1 MKKPDLNLDAL
12 RIEGSLLPAEFI
24 QKLLELKADH
34 QSANDYGIPPG
45 LNLKDEIGRC
55 WRIASALWADFK
67 MRRDKP
73 GAKPEDVALKNWLIP
88 LFTRVLGFEHWTPT
102 SGETLDERRF
112 PLTHKLGAAPLLLL
126 PHTIDLDKSDTRF
139 APEGRRRS
147 PHATLQEL
155 LNASD
160 AALWGIV
167 ANGHTLRILRDNPSL
182 TRPAYIEADLS
193 RIFEEER
200 YADFVALWLLAHG
213 SRFGDGSESH
223 QLQPPIL
230 EHWHDQAQET
240 GERAL
245 EKLRVGVTEALRQ
258 LGNGFLAHPGNTALR
273 EALKNETLT
282 TDNYFKQLLRLVY
295 RLILLHTAEDRGLL
309 HAPNA
314 TPEQRE
320 LYAKGYSA
328 NLLRERALK
337 SRADR
342 HADLWQGLLVTLRG
356 LDTGAEALGL
366 PALGGLFAADK
377 CPDLD
382 AAELPNKALLAAV
395 RALCFF
401 RAGAVLARINYRDMD
416 TEELGSVYESLLELQ
431 PAINVDANPWRFGFI
446 GDEAEGESR
455 GSARKL
461 TGSYYTPD
469 ELVQELIKSALEPKI
484 AEALKA
490 ADPRAAL
497 LALKVIDPASGSGH
511 FLLAAARRIAAEV
524 ARLDAESDIP
534 EAQAF
539 RHALREVVAHC
550 IYGVDLNPLAVELC
564 QTALW
569 LETLEPGKPL
579 GFLDHH
585 VQHGNSLVG
594 ILDPAIM
601 KEGIPEKAYAALSG
615 DDKPTCTTLKRSNR
629 AQAGGRQAEL
639 FNPEAAKALADT
651 HAALDAMPEDTVEAI
666 AAKRAAFAQAEAD
679 SQIGRER
686 LRADLFCAAFFA
698 PKSAVNAIK
707 VPLSGDLVRAAEGQP
722 MRPGVAELTREL
734 AEEYHFFHWRLAFPE
749 VFAQG
754 GFDVVLAN
762 PPWERI
768 KLQEQEFFGP
778 RSPEIATAANA
789 AARTRLIEALNAA
802 NASPSD
808 KRLYRDFI
816 MSKRG
821 AEGTSLFA
829 HDSERFPLTGV
840 GDVNLYALFA
850 ETVAQ
855 LTGLLG
861 ATAPSAVPPVRSDG
875 SALGVPTFAGRAGM
889 ITPTGIATD
898 DSTKAFFDAIAT
910 GGRIA
915 SLYDFENRE
924 AIFPAVH
931 RQYKFCALTL
941 GREEDSRFVFF
952 ASRAAHLRDDRRA
965 FTLCGADIAL
975 LNPNTRTCPAFRSQA
990 DAELTKKI
998 YRRVP
1003 VLIDESK
1010 GVAGNPWGISF
1021 MAMLHMSNDSGLFR
1035 TAAQLAADGAQ
1046 RDSPNWIG
1054 HDKTIWVPLYE
1065 AKMINHY
1072 DHRSG
1077 SYAERGD
1084 ARGSRVL
1091 PETTLAEYSDPNW
1104 LVEPYYWVPRQ
1115 ETTGRCLADASQ
1127 EWLLGFKDITSAT
1140 AYRTVIATVIP
1151 FAGVGHTMP
1160 LIFTKPSSAKA
1171 AALLIGN
1178 LSSMVLDYVARQKIG
1193 YIHLT
1198 YGYFK
1203 QFPVVSPSS
1212 YITAD
1217 LDFIVPRVLEL
1228 TYTAHDLAP
1237 FARDLGY
1244 DGPPFAWN
1252 PERRALLRAE
1262 LDACYAKRYG
1272 LTRDELRYILD
1283 PADIYGDD
1291 YPSETFRVLQK
1302 NETRQFGEYRTRRLV
1317 LEAWDR
1323 LNSQQ
1328 WMEAK

>member
-1 MKKPDLNLDAL
+1 MRKPDLALDAL
-12 RIEGSLLPAEFI
+12 HIEGSLLPAEFVH
-24 QKLLELKADH
+24 KLLELKADH
-34 QSANDYGIPPG
+34 QSAADYGVPPG
-45 LNLKDEIGRC
+45 LNLKDEIGRY
-55 WRIASALWADFK
+55 WRIAAALWADFK
-67 MRRDKP
+67 VRCEKQGANPDKL
-73 GAKPEDVALKNWLIP
+73 ALSHWLVP
-88 LFTRVLGFEHWTPT
+88 LFTRVLGFEAWTPT
-102 SGETLDERRF
+102 TGEAVDERRF
-112 PLTHKLGAAPLLLL
+112 PLTHKLGATPLLLV
-126 PHTIDLDKSDTRF
+126 PHTVDLDKSDTRF

-147 PHATLQEL
+147 PHATVQEY
-155 LNASD
+155 LNACHG
-160 AALWGIV
+160 AQWGVV

-182 TRPAYIEADLS
+182 TRPAYIEADLA

-200 YADFVALWLLAHG
+200 YSDFVAFWLLAHG
-213 SRFGDGSESH
+213 TRFGNGADGHHEHLS
-223 QLQPPIL
+223 IL
-230 EHWHDQAQET
+230 ERWHGQAQET

-245 EKLRVGVTEALRQ
+245 EKLRDGVTNALRQ
-258 LGNGFLAHPGNTALR
+258 LGNGFLAHPANTELRAAL
-273 EALKNETLT
+273 N
-282 TDNYFKQLLRLVY
+282 DNRLATADFFKQLLRLVY
-295 RLILLHTAEDRGLL
+295 RLILLHTSEDRGLL
-309 HAPNA
+309 HAPGA
-314 TPEQRE
+314 MPGQRE

-328 NLLRERALK
+328 SLLRERALK

-342 HADLWQGLLVTLRG
+342 HADLWQGLLVTIRG
-356 LDTGAEALGL
+356 LADGAEPLGL
-366 PALGGLFAADK
+366 PALGGLFSADK
-377 CPDLD
+377 CLDLD
-382 AAELPNKALLAAV
+382 AAELPNTSLLAAV

-401 RAGAVLARINYRDMD
+401 RSGAVLARINYRDMD

-431 PAINVDANPWRFGFI
+431 PAINVDASPWRFGFI
-446 GDEAEGESR
+446 GDEAEGEAR

-469 ELVQELIKSALEPKI
+469 ELVQKLIKSALEPRI
-484 AEALKA
+484 AEALRLGNGA

-497 LALKVIDPASGSGH
+497 LALKVVDPASGSGH

-585 VQHGNSLVG
+585 VRHGNSLVG

-601 KEGIPEKAYAALSG
+601 QEGVPDKAYTALSG
-615 DDKPTCTTLKRSNR
+615 DDRATCMALKRGNR
-629 AQAGGRQAEL
+629 AQAGGRQHEL
-639 FNPEAAKALADT
+639 FDPAASRAMAYTL
-651 HAALDAMPEDTVEAI
+651 AALDAMSEDTVEAI
-666 AAKRAAFAQAEAD
+666 AAKRAAFMRAEAD
-679 SQIGRER
+679 EQLARER
-686 LRADLFCAAFFA
+686 LRCDLFCAAFFA
-698 PKSAVNAIK
+698 PKTTANAAK
-707 VPLSGDLVRAAEGQP
+707 VPLSGDLLRATEGQP
-722 MRPGVAELTREL
+722 MRPGVVEL
-734 AEEYHFFHWRLAFPE
+734 ASELAGEFDFFHWRLAFPE

-802 NASPSD
+802 NASPAD

-816 MSKRG
+816 MAKRG

-829 HDSERFPLTGV
+829 HDSGRFTLTGV

-850 ETVAQ
+850 ETIAQ

-861 ATAPSAVPPVRSDG
+861 GSGTGAVPPG
-875 SALGVPTFAGRAGM
+875 LTFTGRAGM
-889 ITPTGIATD
+889 IVPTGIATD
-898 DSTKAFFDAIAT
+898 DSTKAFFEAIAT

-924 AIFPAVH
+924 AIFPSVH
-931 RQYKFCALTL
+931 RSYKFCALTL
-941 GREEDSRFVFF
+941 GKQEAARFVFF
-952 ASRAAHLRDDRRA
+952 ATRAAQLRDERRA
-965 FTLCGADIAL
+965 FTLSGADIAL
-975 LNPNTRTCPAFRSQA
+975 LNPNTRTCPVFRSQA

-1003 VLIDESK
+1003 VLIEESK
-1010 GVAGNPWGISF
+1010 GKAGNPWGISF
-1021 MAMLHMSNDSGLFR
+1021 MAMIHMSNDSGLFR
-1035 TAAQLAADGAQ
+1035 TAAQLTADGAQ
-1046 RDSPNWIG
+1046 RDGPNWIG
-1054 HDKTIWVPLYE
+1054 RDKAVWVPLYE
-1065 AKMINHY
+1065 AKMVHQF
-1072 DHRSG
+1072 DHRWATYEDNG
-1077 SYAERGD
+1077 SDSRDMTDAEKCDPASFAQPRYWIKDSDKESALAGRQ
-1084 ARGSRVL
+1084 ARQ
-1091 PETTLAEYSDPNW
+1091 W
-1104 LVEPYYWVPRQ
+1104 LIGWR
-1115 ETTGRCLADASQ
+1115 
-1127 EWLLGFKDITSAT
+1127 DITNAT
-1140 AYRTVIATVIP
+1140 NERTVIASVIP
-1151 FAGVGHTMP
+1151 YVGVGNNMP
-1160 LIFTKPSSAKA
+1160 IWFVGDQQSPRHSACLLANFCSLALDFT
-1171 AALLIGN
+1171 
-1178 LSSMVLDYVARQKIG
+1178 ARHKVG
-1193 YIHLT
+1193 GTHLNFFI
-1198 YGYFK
+1198 FK
-1203 QFPVVSPSS
+1203 QLPLLPPGR
-1212 YITAD
+1212 YTPAD

-1244 DGPPFAWN
+1244 DGAPFPWN

-1262 LDACYAKRYG
+1262 LDAYYARLYG

-1291 YPSETFRVLQK
+1291 YPSETFRVLK
-1302 NETRQFGEYRTRRLV
+1302 NNEIRQFGEYRIRRLV

-1323 LNSQQ
+1323 
-1328 WMEAK
+1328 MFEKR

>member
-34 QSANDYGIPPG
+34 QSAADYDIPPG
-45 LNLKDEIGRC
+45 LNVKDEIGRF
-55 WRIASALWADFK
+55 WRIASALWTDFK
-67 MRRDKP
+67 LRRDKA
-73 GAKPEDVALKNWLIP
+73 GAKPEEVALKNWLVP
-88 LFTRVLGFEHWTPT
+88 LFTQVLGFENWAPT
-102 SGETLDERRF
+102 LGETLGERRF

-126 PHTIDLDKSDTRF
+126 PHTIDLDKGDARF

-147 PHATLQEL
+147 PHATVQEL

-182 TRPAYIEADLS
+182 TRPAYVEADLA

-213 SRFGDGSESH
+213 TRFGNGSH
-223 QLQPPIL
+223 QVQPPIL
-230 EHWHDQAQET
+230 EHWHSQAQET

-245 EKLRVGVTEALRQ
+245 EKLRVGVTETLRQ
-258 LGNGFLAHPGNTALR
+258 LGNGFLAHPANTALR
-273 EALKNETLT
+273 EALKNETLK
-282 TDNYFKQLLRLVY
+282 TDDYFKQLLRLVY

-309 HAPNA
+309 HAPAA

-320 LYAKGYSA
+320 LYARGYST

-356 LDTGAEALGL
+356 LASGAEPLGL

-431 PAINVDANPWRFGFI
+431 PAINVDANPWRFGFV
-446 GDEAEGESR
+446 GDEAEGDAR

-484 AEALKA
+484 AETMKA

-585 VQHGNSLVG
+585 VRHGNSLVG

-601 KEGIPEKAYAALSG
+601 AEGIPAKAYAALAG
-615 DDKPTCTTLKRSNR
+615 DDSKTCTFLKSSNR
-629 AQAGGRQAEL
+629 AQSGGKQL
-639 FNPEAAKALADT
+639 GFFNTEAAKALADT
-651 HAALDAMPEDTVEAI
+651 HAALDAMPEDTVVAI

-679 SQIGRER
+679 SQLGRER

-698 PKSAVNAIK
+698 PKSTANATQ

-734 AEEYHFFHWRLAFPE
+734 AAEYHFFHWRLAFPE

-789 AARTRLIEALNAA
+789 AARTRLIEALNSAS
-802 NASPSD
+802 ASPAD

-816 MSKRG
+816 MAKRG
-821 AEGTSLFA
+821 AEGSSLFA

-850 ETVAQ
+850 ETIAQ

-861 ATAPSAVPPVRSDG
+861 VLAPSAVSP
-875 SALGVPTFAGRAGM
+875 APTFTGRAGM

-924 AIFPAVH
+924 AIFPSVH
-931 RQYKFCALTL
+931 RSYKFCALTL
-941 GREEDSRFVFF
+941 GREEAARFVFF
-952 ASRAAHLRDDRRA
+952 ATRAAHLRDERRA
-965 FTLCGADIAL
+965 FTLSGTDIAL
-975 LNPNTRTCPAFRSQA
+975 LNPNTRTCPVFRSQA

-1010 GVAGNPWGISF
+1010 GAAGNPWGISF
-1021 MAMLHMSNDSGLFR
+1021 MAMIHMSNDSSLFR

-1046 RDSPNWIG
+1046 RNGPNWIG
-1054 HDKTIWVPLYE
+1054 RDKAVWVPLYE
-1065 AKMINHY
+1065 AKMVHQF
-1072 DHRSG
+1072 DHRWATYEDNG
-1077 SYAERGD
+1077 SDSRDMTESEKRDPASFAQPRYWIKHSDKESALAGRH
-1084 ARGSRVL
+1084 ARQ
-1091 PETTLAEYSDPNW
+1091 W
-1104 LVEPYYWVPRQ
+1104 LMGWR
-1115 ETTGRCLADASQ
+1115 
-1127 EWLLGFKDITSAT
+1127 DITNAT
-1140 AYRTVIATVIP
+1140 NERTVIA
-1151 FAGVGHTMP
+1151 GVVPRGAVGNKLP
-1160 LIFTKPSSAKA
+1160 LIFPDASRSAA
-1171 AALLIGN
+1171 EVAALYAN
-1178 LSSMVLDYVARQKIG
+1178 LVALCFDFVARQKIG
-1193 YIHLT
+1193 GTTLN
-1198 YGYFK
+1198 YFYAK
-1203 QFPVVSPSS
+1203 QFPVLPP
-1212 YITAD
+1212 THFTPAD
-1217 LDFIVPRVLEL
+1217 LDFIAPRVLEL

-1262 LDACYAKRYG
+1262 LDAYYAKLYG

-1317 LEAWDR
+1317 LEAWDA
-1323 LNSQQ
+1323 LADGN
-1328 WMEAK
+1328 A

>member
-1 MKKPDLNLDAL
+1 MKKRDLNLDAL
-12 RIEGSLLPAEFI
+12 RIEGGLLPAEFI
-24 QKLLELKADH
+24 QNLLELKADQ
-34 QSANDYGIPPG
+34 QSAADYGIPPG

-67 MRRDKP
+67 LRRDKP
-73 GAKPEDVALKNWLIP
+73 GTKPDEVALKNWLIP
-88 LFTRVLGFEHWTPT
+88 LFTRVLGFDGWSAT
-102 SGETLDERRF
+102 SGETIDDRRF
-112 PLTHKLGAAPLLLL
+112 PLTHKLGPVPLLLL
-126 PHTIDLDKSDTRF
+126 SHTTDLDRSDSRF

-147 PHATLQEL
+147 PHATIQEL
-155 LNASD
+155 LNAND
-160 AALWGIV
+160 EALWGI
-167 ANGHTLRILRDNPSL
+167 ASNGYVLRILRDNPSM

-200 YADFVALWLLAHG
+200 YADFVAVWLLVHS
-213 SRFGDGSESH
+213 SRFGNGTDGH
-223 QLQPPIL
+223 HVHLPIL
-230 EHWHDQAQET
+230 ELWHSQVQTT

-245 EKLRVGVTEALRQ
+245 EKLRDGVTETLRQ
-258 LGNGFLAHPGNTALR
+258 LGNGFISHPSNTALR
-273 EALKNETLT
+273 SALQDESLK
-282 TDNYFKQLLRLVY
+282 TDDYFKQLLRLVY
-295 RLILLHTAEDRGLL
+295 RLILLYTAEDRGLL
-309 HAPNA
+309 HAPDA
-314 TPEQRE
+314 TREQRD
-320 LYAKGYSA
+320 LYGRGYSA
-328 NLLRERALK
+328 DLLRERALK
-337 SRADR
+337 GKTDR
-342 HADLWQGLLVTLRG
+342 HSDLWQGLHVTLRG
-356 LDTGAEALGL
+356 LANGAKPLGL
-366 PALGGLFAADK
+366 PALGGLFDADK

-382 AAELPNKALLAAV
+382 SAELSNKALLSSV

-401 RAGAVLARINYRDMD
+401 RSGAVLARINYRDMD

-446 GDEAEGESR
+446 GDEAEGEAR

-484 AEALKA
+484 SEALKSN
-490 ADPRAAL
+490 DPRSAL
-497 LALKVIDPASGSGH
+497 LSLKVIDPACGSGH

-539 RHALREVVAHC
+539 RHALREVVSRC
-550 IYGVDLNPLAVELC
+550 IYGVDFNPLAVELC

-601 KEGIPEKAYAALSG
+601 KDGIPDKAYTALSG
-615 DDKPTCTTLKRSNR
+615 DDKTTCTALKRSNR
-629 AQAGGRQAEL
+629 SQAGGRQAEL
-639 FNPEAAKALADT
+639 FKAEVAQQLATT
-651 HAALDAMPEDTVEAI
+651 HATLDAMPEDTVDAI
-666 AAKRAAFAQAEAD
+666 AAKRAAFIQAEAD
-679 SQIGRER
+679 QQLALER
-686 LRADLFCAAFFA
+686 LRCDLFCAAFFA
-698 PKSAVNAIK
+698 PKTAANATK
-707 VPLSGDLVRAAEGQP
+707 VPLSGDLVRAVEGQP
-722 MRPGVAELTREL
+722 MRPGVSELTSEL

-789 AARTRLIEALNAA
+789 AARTRLIEALNRAG
-802 NASPSD
+802 ASPAD

-816 MSKRG
+816 MAKRG

-850 ETVAQ
+850 ETIAQ

-861 ATAPSAVPPVRSDG
+861 G
-875 SALGVPTFAGRAGM
+875 SGASTGTKAWPFTGRAGL

-898 DSTKAFFDAIAT
+898 DSTKAFFDAMVS

-924 AIFPAVH
+924 KLFPAVDS
-931 RQYKFCALTL
+931 RMKFCALTL
-941 GREEDSRFVFF
+941 GREEEARFVFF
-952 ASRAAHLRDDRRA
+952 ATRAAHLRDERRA
-965 FTLCGADIAL
+965 FTLSGADIAL
-975 LNPNTRTCPAFRSQA
+975 LNPNTRTCPVFRSQA

-1003 VLIDESK
+1003 VLVYESK
-1010 GVAGNPWGISF
+1010 GDSGNPWGAKLRQGLYHLTNDGRDGLLEDCAGTRVPSHLDMQIYEAKLIGSF
-1021 MAMLHMSNDSGLFR
+1021 DHRLASYGDASDSLVALNPESTEPTEKSSPEYRVQCRYWTTQNDLNSRIPSNYTKDWFLVFRDVTNATNER
-1035 TAAQLAADGAQ
+1035 TAIACIVPRVGIAYTLRVFTQLAANAMQ
-1046 RDSPNWIG
+1046 ACCLLANIN
-1054 HDKTIWVPLYE
+1054 TIT
-1065 AKMINHY
+1065 Y
-1072 DHRSG
+1072 D
-1077 SYAERGD
+1077 
-1084 ARGSRVL
+1084 
-1091 PETTLAEYSDPNW
+1091 
-1104 LVEPYYWVPRQ
+1104 
-1115 ETTGRCLADASQ
+1115 
-1127 EWLLGFKDITSAT
+1127 F
-1140 AYRTVIATVIP
+1140 
-1151 FAGVGHTMP
+1151 
-1160 LIFTKPSSAKA
+1160 
-1171 AALLIGN
+1171 
-1178 LSSMVLDYVARQKIG
+1178 VARQFLG
-1193 YIHLT
+1193 GMHL
-1198 YGYFK
+1198 
-1203 QFPVVSPSS
+1203 SD
-1212 YITAD
+1212 YITKQLPTLPPIWYTTTD

-1228 TYTAHDLAP
+1228 TYTAHDLEP

-1244 DGPPFAWN
+1244 VGKPFAWN

-1262 LDACYAKRYG
+1262 LDAYYAKLYG

-1283 PADIYGDD
+1283 PVDVHGDD
-1291 YPSETFRVLQK
+1291 YPTETFRGLK
-1302 NETRQFGEYRTRRLV
+1302 SNEIRQFGEYRTRRLV
-1317 LEAWDR
+1317 LEAWDK
-1323 LNSQQ
+1323 LEQG
-1328 WMEAK
+1328 ELK

>member
-1 MKKPDLNLDAL
+1 MRKPDLALDAL
-12 RIEGSLLPAEFI
+12 HIEGSLLPAEFVH
-24 QKLLELKADH
+24 KLLELKADH
-34 QSANDYGIPPG
+34 QSAADYGVPPG
-45 LNLKDEIGRC
+45 LNLKDEIGRY
-55 WRIASALWADFK
+55 WRIAAALWADFK
-67 MRRDKP
+67 VRCDKP
-73 GAKPEDVALKNWLIP
+73 GANPDKLALSHWLVP
-88 LFTRVLGFEHWTPT
+88 LFTRVLGFEAWTPT
-102 SGETLDERRF
+102 TGEAVDERRF
-112 PLTHKLGAAPLLLL
+112 PLTHKLGATPLLLV
-126 PHTIDLDKSDTRF
+126 PHTVDLDKSDARF

-147 PHATLQEL
+147 PHATVQEY
-155 LNASD
+155 LNASHG
-160 AALWGIV
+160 AQWGVV

-200 YADFVALWLLAHG
+200 YADFVAFWLLAHG
-213 SRFGDGSESH
+213 TRFGNGADGHHEHLS
-223 QLQPPIL
+223 IL
-230 EHWHDQAQET
+230 ERWHGQAQET

-245 EKLRVGVTEALRQ
+245 EKLRDGVTDALRQ
-258 LGNGFLAHPGNTALR
+258 LGNGFLAHPANTELRAAL
-273 EALKNETLT
+273 N
-282 TDNYFKQLLRLVY
+282 DNRLATPDFFKQLLRLVY

-309 HAPNA
+309 HSPAA
-314 TPEQRE
+314 TPGQRA
-320 LYAKGYSA
+320 LYARGYSA

-342 HADLWQGLLVTLRG
+342 HADLWQGLLVTIRG
-356 LDTGAEALGL
+356 LADGAEPLGL
-366 PALGGLFAADK
+366 PALGGLFSADK

-382 AAELPNKALLAAV
+382 AAELPNTALLAAV

-401 RAGAVLARINYRDMD
+401 RSGAVLARINYRDMD

-446 GDEAEGESR
+446 GDEAEGEVR

-469 ELVQELIKSALEPKI
+469 ELVQELIKSALEPRI
-484 AEALKA
+484 AEALRLGNGA

-497 LALKVIDPASGSGH
+497 LALKVVDPASGSGH

-585 VQHGNSLVG
+585 VRHGNSLVG

-601 KEGIPEKAYAALSG
+601 QEGIPEKAYAALSS
-615 DDKPTCTTLKRSNR
+615 DDKPTCTALKKSNR
-629 AQAGGRQAEL
+629 TQAGGRQHEL
-639 FNPEAAKALADT
+639 FDPAASRAMAYSL
-651 HAALDAMPEDTVEAI
+651 AALDAMPEDTVAAI
-666 AAKRAAFAQAEAD
+666 AAKRAAFARAEAD
-679 SQIGRER
+679 EQLARER
-686 LRADLFCAAFFA
+686 LRCDLYCAAFFA
-698 PKSAVNAIK
+698 PKTTANAAK

-734 AEEYHFFHWRLAFPE
+734 AEEYDFFHWRLAFPE

-778 RSPEIATAANA
+778 RSPEIANAANA
-789 AARTRLIEALNAA
+789 AARTRLIEALNAP
-802 NASPSD
+802 NAGPAD

-816 MSKRG
+816 MAKRG
-821 AEGTSLFA
+821 AEGASLFA

-850 ETVAQ
+850 ETIAQ

-861 ATAPSAVPPVRSDG
+861 ASGTGAVPPG
-875 SALGVPTFAGRAGM
+875 LTFAGRAGM
-889 ITPTGIATD
+889 IVPTGIATD
-898 DSTKAFFDAIAT
+898 DSTKAFFEAIAT
-910 GGRIA
+910 GGRIT

-924 AIFPAVH
+924 KLFPAVDS
-931 RQYKFCALTL
+931 RMKFCALTL
-941 GREEDSRFVFF
+941 GKQEAARFVFF
-952 ASRAAHLRDDRRA
+952 ATRAAHLRDERRA
-965 FTLCGADIAL
+965 FTLSGADIAL
-975 LNPNTRTCPAFRSQA
+975 LNPNTRTCPVFRSQA

-1010 GVAGNPWGISF
+1010 GAAGNPWSISF
-1021 MAMLHMSNDSGLFR
+1021 MAMIHMANDSGLFR
-1035 TAAQLAADGAQ
+1035 TAAQLTADGAQ
-1046 RDSPNWIG
+1046 RDGPNWIG
-1054 HDKTIWVPLYE
+1054 RDKAVWVPLYE
-1065 AKMINHY
+1065 AKMVHQFDHRWATYEDNGSDSRDMTDAEKCDPASFAQPRYWLEQSEIEARLSVRCGNKWFIGWRDICRNTDVRTLIASAVVRGAIVGDLPILIFSAGISTKQTVALYGALNAMVTDFVVRQKVSGAHLKQFHMKQLPIPAPNHY
-1072 DHRSG
+1072 T
-1077 SYAERGD
+1077 
-1084 ARGSRVL
+1084 
-1091 PETTLAEYSDPNW
+1091 P
-1104 LVEPYYWVPRQ
+1104 
-1115 ETTGRCLADASQ
+1115 
-1127 EWLLGFKDITSAT
+1127 
-1140 AYRTVIATVIP
+1140 
-1151 FAGVGHTMP
+1151 
-1160 LIFTKPSSAKA
+1160 
-1171 AALLIGN
+1171 
-1178 LSSMVLDYVARQKIG
+1178 
-1193 YIHLT
+1193 
-1198 YGYFK
+1198 
-1203 QFPVVSPSS
+1203 
-1212 YITAD
+1212 AD

-1244 DGPPFAWN
+1244 DGPPFPWN

-1262 LDACYAKRYG
+1262 LDATYAKLYG

-1291 YPSETFRVLQK
+1291 YPSETFRVLK
-1302 NETRQFGEYRTRRLV
+1302 NNETRQFGEYRTRRLV

-1323 LNSQQ
+1323 L
-1328 WMEAK
+1328 EKEGRK

>member
-34 QSANDYGIPPG
+34 QSATDYGIPPG

-73 GAKPEDVALKNWLIP
+73 GAKPEEAALKYWLVP
-88 LFTRVLGFEHWTPT
+88 LFTRVLGFEQWTPT
-102 SGETLDERRF
+102 AGETIDERRF
-112 PLTHKLGAAPLLLL
+112 PLTHKLGATPLLLL

-147 PHATLQEL
+147 PHATVQEL

-160 AALWGIV
+160 AALWGII
-167 ANGHTLRILRDNPSL
+167 ANGHTLRLLRDNPSL
-182 TRPAYIEADLS
+182 TRPAYIEADLA
-193 RIFEEER
+193 RIFEEEH
-200 YADFVALWLLAHG
+200 YADFVALWLLAHAT
-213 SRFGDGSESH
+213 RFGNGADGHHEH
-223 QLQPPIL
+223 LPIL
-230 EHWHDQAQET
+230 ERWHGQAQET

-245 EKLRVGVTEALRQ
+245 EKLRDGVTESLRQ
-258 LGNGFLAHPGNTALR
+258 LGNGFLAHPANTALR
-273 EALKNETLT
+273 EALKNETLK
-282 TDNYFKQLLRLVY
+282 TDDYFKQLLRLVY

-309 HAPNA
+309 HAPGA

-356 LDTGAEALGL
+356 LATGAEPLGL

-382 AAELPNKALLAAV
+382 AAELPNKALLAAI

-446 GDEAEGESR
+446 GDEAEGDTR

-484 AEALKA
+484 AEAMKA
-490 ADPRAAL
+490 AEPRAAL

-585 VQHGNSLVG
+585 VRHGNSLVG

-601 KEGIPEKAYAALSG
+601 AEGIPDKAYTALSG
-615 DDKPTCTTLKRSNR
+615 DDKPTCTALKRSNR

-639 FNPEAAKALADT
+639 FNTEAAKAIADT

-679 SQIGRER
+679 AQLGRER

-698 PKSAVNAIK
+698 PKSAVNAVK

-734 AEEYHFFHWRLAFPE
+734 AAEYHFFHWRLAFPG

-762 PPWERI
+762 PPWEVSQ
-768 KLQEQEFFGP
+768 LSEEEFFASRSEEMASLNSDARKRAIARLEQTNP
-778 RSPEIATAANA
+778 RLWSQFTQAKQGYEAFNSY
-789 AARTRLIEALNAA
+789 AR
-802 NASPSD
+802 
-808 KRLYRDFI
+808 
-816 MSKRG
+816 
-821 AEGTSLFA
+821 EGG
-829 HDSERFPLTGV
+829 RYPLTATGKL
-840 GDVNLYALFA
+840 NLYPMFA
-850 ETVAQ
+850 ETI
-855 LTGLLG
+855 GLLTDLLGDG
-861 ATAPSAVPPVRSDG
+861 AATSAVSP
-875 SALGVPTFAGRAGM
+875 AQTFTGRAGM

-924 AIFPAVH
+924 AIFPSVH
-931 RQYKFCALTL
+931 RSYKFCALTL
-941 GREEDSRFVFF
+941 GREEAARFVFF
-952 ASRAAHLRDDRRA
+952 ATRAAHLRDERRA
-965 FTLCGADIAL
+965 FTLSGADIAL
-975 LNPNTRTCPAFRSQA
+975 LNPNTRTCPVFRSQA
-990 DAELTKKI
+990 DAELSKKI
-998 YRRVP
+998 YRRLP
-1003 VLIDESK
+1003 VLIDDNK
-1010 GVAGNPWGISF
+1010 GTAGNPWGITF
-1021 MAMLHMSNDSGLFR
+1021 RQGLFNMASDSGLFR
-1035 TAAQLAADGAQ
+1035 TAAQLTADGAQ
-1046 RDSPNWIG
+1046 RDGPNWIG
-1054 HDKTIWVPLYE
+1054 RDQLAWVPLYE
-1065 AKMINHY
+1065 AKMVHQF
-1072 DHRSG
+1072 DHRWATYEDNGTDSRDMTDTEKRDPFNFSQPRYWIKDSDKESALAG
-1077 SYAERGD
+1077 RQ
-1084 ARGSRVL
+1084 ARQ
-1091 PETTLAEYSDPNW
+1091 W
-1104 LVEPYYWVPRQ
+1104 LMGWR
-1115 ETTGRCLADASQ
+1115 
-1127 EWLLGFKDITSAT
+1127 DITNAT
-1140 AYRTVIATVIP
+1140 NERTVIAGVIP
-1151 FAGVGHTMP
+1151 RVGVGHTNP
-1160 LIFTKPSSAKA
+1160 LFFTA
-1171 AALLIGN
+1171 AGDTRQQTTLLGN
-1178 LSSMVLDYVARQKIG
+1178 WNSLVFDFVARQKVG
-1193 YIHLT
+1193 GTHLT
-1198 YGYFK
+1198 YGYLK
-1203 QFPVVSPSS
+1203 QFPVLSPTH
-1212 YITAD
+1212 YTPAD

-1244 DGPPFAWN
+1244 DGPPFTWN

-1262 LDACYAKRYG
+1262 LDAYYAKLYG

-1291 YPSETFRVLQK
+1291 YPSETFRVLK
-1302 NETRQFGEYRTRRLV
+1302 NNETRQFGEYRTRRLV

-1323 LNSQQ
+1323 LAGVSP
-1328 WMEAK
+1328 

>member
-1 MKKPDLNLDAL
+1 MKKTDLNLNAL

-34 QSANDYGIPPG
+34 QSATDYGIPPG
-45 LNLKDEIGRC
+45 LNLKDEIGRS

-73 GAKPEDVALKNWLIP
+73 GAKPEEAALKYWLIP

-102 SGETLDERRF
+102 AGEEIDGRRF
-112 PLTHKLGAAPLLLL
+112 PLTHKLGATPLLLL
-126 PHTIDLDKSDTRF
+126 THTINLDKSDTRF

-147 PHATLQEL
+147 PHATVQEL
-155 LNASD
+155 LNGSD

-167 ANGHTLRILRDNPSL
+167 ANSNTMRLLRDNPSL
-182 TRPAYIEADLS
+182 TRPAYIEADLA

-213 SRFGDGSESH
+213 TRFGNGTDSH

-230 EHWHDQAQET
+230 EHWHGQAQET

-245 EKLRVGVTEALRQ
+245 EKLRIGVTETLRQ
-258 LGNGFLAHPGNTALR
+258 LGNGFLAHPANVALR
-273 EALKNETLT
+273 EALKNETLK
-282 TDNYFKQLLRLVY
+282 TDDYFKQLLRLVY

-309 HAPNA
+309 HAPGA

-337 SRADR
+337 SRTDR

-356 LDTGAEALGL
+356 LATSAEPLGL
-366 PALGGLFAADK
+366 PALGGLFATDK

-431 PAINVDANPWRFGFI
+431 PAINVDANPWRFGFV
-446 GDEAEGESR
+446 GDEAEGDTR

-484 AEALKA
+484 AEALKV

-601 KEGIPEKAYAALSG
+601 ADGIPAKAYTALSG
-615 DDKPTCTTLKRSNR
+615 DDSKTCTFLKSSNR
-629 AQAGGRQAEL
+629 AQLGGRQKSFFNEEASKEL
-639 FNPEAAKALADT
+639 AST
-651 HAALDAMPEDTVEAI
+651 HAALDAMPEDSVEAI
-666 AAKRAAFAQAEAD
+666 AAKRSAYALAEAD

-698 PKSAVNAIK
+698 PKSTTNATK

-722 MRPGVAELTREL
+722 MRAGVAELTSEL

-778 RSPEIATAANA
+778 RNPEIATAANA

-802 NASPSD
+802 NASPAD

-850 ETVAQ
+850 ETIAQ

-861 ATAPSAVPPVRSDG
+861 GTAASAVSQ
-875 SALGVPTFAGRAGM
+875 APTFTGRAGM

-924 AIFPAVH
+924 KLFPAVDS
-931 RQYKFCALTL
+931 RMKFCALTL
-941 GREEDSRFVFF
+941 GKQEAARFVFF
-952 ASRAAHLRDDRRA
+952 ATRAAHLRDVRRA
-965 FTLCGADIAL
+965 FTLSGADIAL
-975 LNPNTRTCPAFRSQA
+975 LNPNTRTCPVFRSQA

-998 YRRVP
+998 YRSNTILRKVGDGVRNSWDVRLRTMFHKSADAELLKTQIELSALGAELQSDGTWCAPANKVFLPVYEGKYGWQFSHRYASHEAGSDVECSDPWLASPSNLLVPELYCDKDHFADKLTSMGLDNNPCKSAFLGFRRVARNT
-1003 VLIDESK
+1003 DERTS
-1010 GVAGNPWGISF
+1010 VACLYPWLPSTYGWIVTI
-1021 MAMLHMSNDSGLFR
+1021 G
-1035 TAAQLAADGAQ
+1035 AD
-1046 RDSPNWIG
+1046 
-1054 HDKTIWVPLYE
+1054 
-1065 AKMINHY
+1065 AKRIALLC
-1072 DHRSG
+1072 G
-1077 SYAERGD
+1077 SYNSLTFDYLLRNALSQPSIPQGVFEQI
-1084 ARGSRVL
+1084 AL
-1091 PETTLAEYSDPNW
+1091 PPFDRFGPSD
-1104 LVEPYYWVPRQ
+1104 
-1115 ETTGRCLADASQ
+1115 
-1127 EWLLGFKDITSAT
+1127 I
-1140 AYRTVIATVIP
+1140 
-1151 FAGVGHTMP
+1151 
-1160 LIFTKPSSAKA
+1160 
-1171 AALLIGN
+1171 
-1178 LSSMVLDYVARQKIG
+1178 
-1193 YIHLT
+1193 
-1198 YGYFK
+1198 
-1203 QFPVVSPSS
+1203 
-1212 YITAD
+1212 
-1217 LDFIVPRVLEL
+1217 DFIVPRVLEL
-1228 TYTAHDLAP
+1228 IYTAHDLAP
-1237 FARDLGY
+1237 FAHDLGY
-1244 DGPPFAWN
+1244 DGQPFAWN

-1262 LDACYAKRYG
+1262 LDATYAKLYG

-1317 LEAWDR
+1317 LEVWDAQVGA
-1323 LNSQQ
+1323 ST
-1328 WMEAK
+1328 

>member
-34 QSANDYGIPPG
+34 QSASDYGIPPG

-67 MRRDKP
+67 IRRDKP
-73 GAKPEDVALKNWLIP
+73 GSKPDEVALKNWLIP
-88 LFTRVLGFEHWTPT
+88 LFARVLGFDGWSAT
-102 SGETLDERRF
+102 SGETIDVRRF
-112 PLTHKLGAAPLLLL
+112 PLTHKLGPTPILLLS
-126 PHTIDLDKSDTRF
+126 HTIDLDKSDSCF

-147 PHATLQEL
+147 PHATIQEL
-155 LNASD
+155 LNASSE
-160 AALWGIV
+160 AFWGIV
-167 ANGHTLRILRDNPSL
+167 ANSYTLRILRDNPSL
-182 TRPAYIEADLS
+182 TRPAYIEADIS

-200 YADFVALWLLAHG
+200 YADFVAVWLLAHG
-213 SRFGDGSESH
+213 SRFGNGTDSH
-223 QLQPPIL
+223 HDHAPIL
-230 EHWHDQAQET
+230 EVWHGQVQET

-245 EKLRVGVTEALRQ
+245 EKLRDGVTETLRQ
-258 LGNGFLAHPGNTALR
+258 LGNGFISHPANTALR
-273 EALKNETLT
+273 DALKNETLK
-282 TDNYFKQLLRLVY
+282 TDDYFKQLLRLVY
-295 RLILLHTAEDRGLL
+295 RLILLYTAEDRGLL
-309 HAPNA
+309 HAPAA
-314 TPEQRE
+314 TPEQRD
-320 LYAKGYSA
+320 LYDKGYSA

-337 SRADR
+337 GRADR
-342 HADLWQGLLVTLRG
+342 HSDLWQGLLVTLRG
-356 LDTGAEALGL
+356 LANGAAPLGL
-366 PALGGLFAADK
+366 PPLGGLFSSDK

-382 AAELPNKALLAAV
+382 AAELPNKALLSAV

-401 RAGAVLARINYRDMD
+401 RSGAVLARINYRDMD

-431 PAINVDANPWRFGFI
+431 PVINVDANPWRFGFI
-446 GDEAEGESR
+446 GDEAEGEAR

-484 AEALKA
+484 AEALRA

-524 ARLDAESDIP
+524 ARLDAESDVP

-539 RHALREVVAHC
+539 RHALREVVARC

-585 VQHGNSLVG
+585 VRHGNSLVG
-594 ILDPAIM
+594 ILDPSIM
-601 KEGIPEKAYAALSG
+601 KDGIPDKAYTALSG
-615 DDKPTCTTLKRSNR
+615 DDKTTCTALKRSNR
-629 AQAGGRQAEL
+629 SQAGGRQAEL
-639 FNPEAAKALADT
+639 FKTEVAQQLAST
-651 HAALDAMPEDTVEAI
+651 LAALDSMPEDTVDAI
-666 AAKRAAFAQAEAD
+666 AAKRAAFAQAEGDQQLAN
-679 SQIGRER
+679 ER
-686 LRADLFCAAFFA
+686 LRCDLFCAAFFA
-698 PKSAVNAIK
+698 PKSSDNAAK
-707 VPLSGDLVRAAEGQP
+707 VPLSGDLVRASEGQP
-722 MRPGVAELTREL
+722 MRPGVAELARESA
-734 AEEYHFFHWRLAFPE
+734 AEHHFFHWRLAFPE
-749 VFAQG
+749 VFSQG

-778 RSPEIATAANA
+778 LRTEIANAANA

-802 NASPSD
+802 NAD
-808 KRLYRDFI
+808 QADRRLYRDFI
-816 MSKRG
+816 VAKRG

-850 ETVAQ
+850 ETIAQ
-855 LTGLLG
+855 LTGLL
-861 ATAPSAVPPVRSDG
+861 TAPASNAS
-875 SALGVPTFAGRAGM
+875 LGPGFTGRAGL
-889 ITPTGIATD
+889 IVPTGIATD

-924 AIFPAVH
+924 AIFPSVH
-931 RQYKFCALTL
+931 RSYKFCALTL
-941 GREEDSRFVFF
+941 GREEAARFVFF
-952 ASRAAHLRDDRRA
+952 ATRTSHLRDERRA
-965 FTLCGADIAL
+965 FTLSGTDIAL
-975 LNPNTRTCPAFRSQA
+975 LNSNTRTCPVFRSQA

-1010 GVAGNPWGISF
+1010 GTAGNPW
-1021 MAMLHMSNDSGLFR
+1021 
-1035 TAAQLAADGAQ
+1035 QLSIRRVFDMNKNETLALCHAEKKAGD
-1046 RDSPNWIG
+1046 
-1054 HDKTIWVPLYE
+1054 VPMYE
-1065 AKMINHY
+1065 AKMLHQF
-1072 DHRSG
+1072 DHRWATYEANGNS
-1077 SYAERGD
+1077 
-1084 ARGSRVL
+1084 SRDVSDSEKNN
-1091 PETTLAEYSDPNW
+1091 PNTT
-1104 LVEPYYWVPRQ
+1104 VVPRYWIN
-1115 ETTGRCLADASQ
+1115 EDDIKSALAGRQAWH
-1127 EWLLGFKDITSAT
+1127 WLMGWRDITNAT
-1140 AYRTVIATVIP
+1140 NERTVIAGVVP
-1151 FAGVGHTMP
+1151 FGGTDFTLRMAAQVSASAQQISCLVGNFNS
-1160 LIFTKPSSAKA
+1160 LVF
-1171 AALLIGN
+1171 
-1178 LSSMVLDYVARQKIG
+1178 DFVARQKIG
-1193 YIHLT
+1193 GTHL
-1198 YGYFK
+1198 
-1203 QFPVVSPSS
+1203 SD
-1212 YITAD
+1212 YITKQLATLPPDHYTSAD
-1217 LDFIVPRVLEL
+1217 LGFIVPRVLEL
-1228 TYTAHDLAP
+1228 TYTAHDLAS

-1262 LDACYAKRYG
+1262 LDAYYAKLYG

-1291 YPSETFRVLQK
+1291 YPSETFRVLK
-1302 NETRQFGEYRTRRLV
+1302 NNEIRQFGEYRTRRLV

-1323 LNSQQ
+1323 LHTN
-1328 WMEAK
+1328 

>member
-34 QSANDYGIPPG
+34 QSATDYGIPPG

-67 MRRDKP
+67 LRRDKP
-73 GAKPEDVALKNWLIP
+73 GAKPEEAALKYWLVP
-88 LFTRVLGFEHWTPT
+88 LFTRVLGFEGWTPT
-102 SGETLDERRF
+102 SGEEIDERRF

-126 PHTIDLDKSDTRF
+126 SHTIDIDKSDTRF

-147 PHATLQEL
+147 PHATVQEL

-160 AALWGIV
+160 AAVWGIV
-167 ANGHTLRILRDNPSL
+167 ANSHTLRLLRDNPSL

-213 SRFGDGSESH
+213 TRFGNGTDSH

-230 EHWHDQAQET
+230 EHWHGQAQET

-245 EKLRVGVTEALRQ
+245 EKLRDGVTETLRQ

-282 TDNYFKQLLRLVY
+282 KENYFKQLLRLVY

-309 HAPNA
+309 HAPAA
-314 TPEQRE
+314 TPENRE

-356 LDTGAEALGL
+356 LATGAEPLGL

-446 GDEAEGESR
+446 GDEAEGEAR

-490 ADPRAAL
+490 PDPRAAL

-511 FLLAAARRIAAEV
+511 FLLAAARRIATEV

-585 VQHGNSLVG
+585 VQRGNSLVG

-601 KEGIPEKAYAALSG
+601 ADGIPAKAYAALSG
-615 DDKPTCTTLKRSNR
+615 DDSKTCTFLKSSNR
-629 AQAGGRQAEL
+629 AQSGGKQL
-639 FNPEAAKALADT
+639 GFFNTEAAKALADT

-666 AAKRAAFAQAEAD
+666 AAKRAAFTQAEAD
-679 SQIGRER
+679 SQLGRER
-686 LRADLFCAAFFA
+686 QRADLFCAAFFA
-698 PKSAVNAIK
+698 PKSTANATK

-762 PPWERI
+762 PPWEVSQ
-768 KLQEQEFFGP
+768 LSEEEFFAA
-778 RSPEIATAANA
+778 RSDDIARLAGAARKQAIAELEAANPRLWKEYVVA
-789 AARTRLIEALNAA
+789 KHGYEAINTFAREAG
-802 NASPSD
+802 
-808 KRLYRDFI
+808 RY
-816 MSKRG
+816 
-821 AEGTSLFA
+821 
-829 HDSERFPLTGV
+829 PLTATGKL
-840 GDVNLYALFA
+840 NLYPLFA
-850 ETVAQ
+850 ESIAQ
-855 LTGLLG
+855 MIGGLND
-861 ATAPSAVPPVRSDG
+861 SAVPP
-875 SALGVPTFAGRAGM
+875 APTFSGRAG
-889 ITPTGIATD
+889 IVVPSGLVTD
-898 DSTKAFFDAIAT
+898 DSRKLFFQ
-910 GGRIA
+910 
-915 SLYDFENRE
+915 SLIDKNLLCKLLGFDNALRL
-924 AIFPAVH
+924 FPSVH
-931 RQYKFCALTL
+931 PDTPFSLITL
-941 GREEDSRFVFF
+941 GRSTEPPELAHYLLAIGQINDSR
-952 ASRAAHLRDDRRA
+952 RR
-965 FTLCGADIAL
+965 FKLSGQEFAL
-975 LNPNTRTCPAFRSQA
+975 LNPNTRTCPVFRSQA

-998 YRRVP
+998 YRHVP
-1003 VLIDESK
+1003 VLIGESK
-1010 GVAGNPWGISF
+1010 GTAGNPWGIEFRQGLFNMTS
-1021 MAMLHMSNDSGLFR
+1021 DSGLFR
-1035 TAAQLAADGAQ
+1035 TAAQLTADGAE
-1046 RDSPNWIG
+1046 RDGPNWIG
-1054 HDKTIWVPLYE
+1054 RDKTVWVPLYE
-1065 AKMINHY
+1065 AKMVHHF
-1072 DHRSG
+1072 DHRWAAYEDNGSDSHDITEAEKRDPASFAQPRYWINDIDKESALAGRDSG
-1077 SYAERGD
+1077 
-1084 ARGSRVL
+1084 
-1091 PETTLAEYSDPNW
+1091 NW
-1104 LVEPYYWVPRQ
+1104 LV
-1115 ETTGRCLADASQ
+1115 
-1127 EWLLGFKDITSAT
+1127 GFRGITNAT
-1140 AYRTVIATVIP
+1140 NERSFISSVIP
-1151 FAGVGHTMP
+1151 RTGVGNSFPILLMDRIP
-1160 LIFTKPSSAKA
+1160 QLKA
-1171 AALLIGN
+1171 AFVGN
-1178 LSSMVLDYVARQKIG
+1178 LSSLCLDFVARQKIG
-1193 YIHLT
+1193 GTNLN
-1198 YGYFK
+1198 FFLVK
-1203 QFPVVSPSS
+1203 QFPVLTPNH
-1212 YITAD
+1212 YTPAD

-1244 DGPPFAWN
+1244 DGAPFAWN

-1262 LDACYAKRYG
+1262 LDATYAKLYG

-1302 NETRQFGEYRTRRLV
+1302 NEIRQFGEYRTRRLV
-1317 LEAWDR
+1317 LEAWDQ
-1323 LNSQQ
+1323 LESG
-1328 WMEAK
+1328 ALT

>member
-1 MKKPDLNLDAL
+1 MKKTDLSLDAL
-12 RIEGSLLPAEFI
+12 RIEGSLLPAEFVH
-24 QKLLELKADH
+24 KLLELKADH
-34 QSANDYGIPPG
+34 QAAVDYGIPPG
-45 LNLKDEIGRC
+45 LNLKDEIGRY

-67 MRRDKP
+67 MRRQREEARY
-73 GAKPEDVALKNWLIP
+73 GARPEEVALKHWLVP
-88 LFTRVLGFEHWTPT
+88 LFTRVLGFEGWTPT
-102 SGETLDERRF
+102 SGDEIEERRF

-147 PHATLQEL
+147 PHATVQEL

-167 ANGHTLRILRDNPSL
+167 CNGHTLRILRDNPSL
-182 TRPAYIEADLS
+182 TRPAYIEADLA

-213 SRFGDGSESH
+213 TRFGNGTDGHHEH
-223 QLQPPIL
+223 LPIL
-230 EHWHDQAQET
+230 EHWHGQAQET

-245 EKLRVGVTEALRQ
+245 EKLRDGVTDALRQ
-258 LGNGFLAHPGNTALR
+258 LGNGFLAHPANTELRAALNDSR
-273 EALKNETLT
+273 LATA
-282 TDNYFKQLLRLVY
+282 DFFKQLLRLVY

-342 HADLWQGLLVTLRG
+342 HADLWQGLQVTLRG
-356 LDTGAEALGL
+356 LANGAEPLGL
-366 PALGGLFAADK
+366 PALGGLFSADK

-401 RAGAVLARINYRDMD
+401 RSGAVLARINYRDMD

-431 PAINVDANPWRFGFI
+431 PAIKVDASPWRFGFI
-446 GDEAEGESR
+446 GDEAEGEAR

-469 ELVQELIKSALEPKI
+469 SLVQELIKSALEPKI

-490 ADPRAAL
+490 PDPRTAL
-497 LALKVIDPASGSGH
+497 LALKVIDPAAGSGH

-585 VQHGNSLVG
+585 VRHGNSLVG

-601 KEGIPEKAYAALSG
+601 KEGIPDKAYTALSG
-615 DDKPTCTTLKRSNR
+615 DDKATCTALKRSNR

-639 FNPEAAKALADT
+639 FNTEAAKALADT

-666 AAKRAAFAQAEAD
+666 AAKRAAFTQAEAD
-679 SQIGRER
+679 SQLGRER
-686 LRADLFCAAFFA
+686 LRANLFCAAFFA
-698 PKSAVNAIK
+698 PKTTANASK

-722 MRPGVAELTREL
+722 MRPGVAELTSEL

-778 RSPEIATAANA
+778 RNPAIASAANA
-789 AARTRLIEALNAA
+789 AARTRMIEALNAET
-802 NASPSD
+802 ASPAD

-816 MSKRG
+816 MAKRG

-850 ETVAQ
+850 ESIAQ
-855 LTGLLG
+855 LIGGLG
-861 ATAPSAVPPVRSDG
+861 ESAVPPG
-875 SALGVPTFAGRAGM
+875 LTFTGRAGM
-889 ITPTGIATD
+889 IVPTGIATD

-910 GGRIA
+910 KGRIA

-924 AIFPAVH
+924 KLFPAVDS
-931 RQYKFCALTL
+931 RMKFCALTL
-941 GREEDSRFVFF
+941 GKQEAARFVFF
-952 ASRAAHLRDDRRA
+952 ATNTAHVRDERRV
-965 FTLCGADIAL
+965 FTLTGADISL
-975 LNPNTRTCPAFRSQA
+975 LNPNTRTCPVFRSQA

-1003 VLIDESK
+1003 VLIDEGK
-1010 GVAGNPWGISF
+1010 GVEGNPW
-1021 MAMLHMSNDSGLFR
+1021 
-1035 TAAQLAADGAQ
+1035 QLAIRRVFDMNKNETLALCHAEMKL
-1046 RDSPNWIG
+1046 RDLPM
-1054 HDKTIWVPLYE
+1054 YE
-1065 AKMINHY
+1065 AKMIHQF
-1072 DHRSG
+1072 DHRWATYEANGRS
-1077 SYAERGD
+1077 
-1084 ARGSRVL
+1084 SRDMTDSEKIDPDTNVVPRYWINEDDIKSAL
-1091 PETTLAEYSDPNW
+1091 PGRLTWQW
-1104 LVEPYYWVPRQ
+1104 LVGWR
-1115 ETTGRCLADASQ
+1115 
-1127 EWLLGFKDITSAT
+1127 DITNAT
-1140 AYRTVIATVIP
+1140 NERTVIAGVMP
-1151 FAGVGHTMP
+1151 FVGTD
-1160 LIFTKPSSAKA
+1160 FTLRIAAQITASAQQISC
-1171 AALLIGN
+1171 LVVNFNSL
-1178 LSSMVLDYVARQKIG
+1178 VFDFVARQKIG
-1193 YIHLT
+1193 GTHL
-1198 YGYFK
+1198 
-1203 QFPVVSPSS
+1203 SD
-1212 YITAD
+1212 YITKQIATLQPDHYTPAD

-1244 DGPPFAWN
+1244 DGRPFAWN

-1262 LDACYAKRYG
+1262 LDAYYAKLYG

-1283 PADIYGDD
+1283 PADIHGDD
-1291 YPSETFRVLQK
+1291 YPSETFRVLK
-1302 NETRQFGEYRTRRLV
+1302 NNETRQHGEYRTRRLV
-1317 LEAWDR
+1317 LEAWER
-1323 LNSQQ
+1323 LF
-1328 WMEAK
+1328 EKH